1 MKPAGPR
8 ALLSLLL
15 VTLAG
20 AGPAAAQNAY
30 RWVDEQGRV
39 QYSDQPPPQ
48 VIKKFEERNVQPNR
62 GNAQTP
68 FLTRKAAASFPV
80 TLYTSKDCGKP
91 CEDGRALL
99 QKRGVPFSETTIDS
113 TEQVE
118 AFKARFG
125 KEPFVP
131 TLVVG
136 KQTESGLAEPLW
148 QGLLDN
154 AGYPAAK
161 R

>member
-1 MKPAGPR
+1 MTPAGPR
-8 ALLSLLL
+8 VLLPLLL
-15 VTLAG
+15 VTLVG

-48 VIKKFEERNVQPNR
+48 AIKKFEERNVQPNR
-62 GNAQTP
+62 GNAQPP
-68 FLTRKAAASFPV
+68 FQTRKAASSFPV

-113 TEQVE
+113 AEQVE
-118 AFKARFG
+118 TFKARFS
-125 KEPFVP
+125 KDPFVP

-136 KQTESGLAEPLW
+136 KKSEAGLAEPLW
-148 QGLLDN
+148 QSLLDE
-154 AGYPAAK
+154 AGYPAGK

>member
-1 MKPAGPR
+1 MKSGLTGL
-8 ALLSLLL
+8 ALLATL
-15 VTLAG
+15 LAG
-20 AGPAAAQNAY
+20 APAAAQNAY
-30 RWVDEQGRV
+30 RWVDQQGRV

-48 VIKKFEERNVQPNR
+48 AIKKFEERNVQPNR
-62 GNAQTP
+62 GNAQPP

-80 TLYTSKDCGKP
+80 TLYTGKDCGKP

-99 QKRGVPFSETTIDS
+99 QKRGVPFTETS
-113 TEQVE
+113 LENAEQVD
-118 AFKARFG
+118 AFKTRFG

-136 KQTESGLAEPLW
+136 KKSESGLAEPLW
-148 QGLLDN
+148 NGLLDE